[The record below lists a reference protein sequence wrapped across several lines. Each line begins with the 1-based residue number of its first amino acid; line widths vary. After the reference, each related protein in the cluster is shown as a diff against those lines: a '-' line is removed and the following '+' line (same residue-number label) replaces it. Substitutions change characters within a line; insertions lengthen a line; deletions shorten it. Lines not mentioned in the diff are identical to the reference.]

1 MVKGT
6 KNKEILEVGD
16 VLLIDCEHPAC
27 LKFPVGKRNKPGL
40 TDSLHGSMAGP
51 LLLASAGS
59 PVLGPSHGQVSNLNH
74 ISAAFGLPHAERF
87 MSLNRLA
94 SGRDSRLLQCCRE
107 AASAG

>member
-51 LLLASAGS
+51 LHLASAGS

-94 SGRDSRLLQCCRE
+94 SGRDSRLLQ
-107 AASAG
+107 